1 MLASLATNAIHSL
14 FSNTASAGA
23 ALLFWFC
30 TWVLGLQVWP
40 SAEWETSN
48 WLLASLA
55 TKAIH
60 SLFSN
65 SASAGA
71 ALLDWFCTWELGLQV
86 WPSADWLMS
95 SWLLASLATNPSVK
109 PCGPELTN
117 EIAGDRLLDSF
128 PTWVLGCQ
136 FLPSPELLTSSL
148 FVSLFETKARYM
160 LMVIPLPNPRHPRR
174 NYPGIA

>member
-1 MLASLATNAIHSL
+1 MLD
-14 FSNTASAGA
+14 
-23 ALLFWFC
+23 WFC
-30 TWVLGLQVWP
+30 TWVLGLQVLP
-40 SAEWETSN
+40 SAEWLTSSR
-48 WLLASLA
+48 LPASLA

-86 WPSADWLMS
+86 LPSADWLMS

-117 EIAGDRLLDSF
+117 EIAGARLLDSF